1 MLCNTWAN
9 INYVIC
15 AQARVYFCVCFFW
28 HLIPG
33 YKLHSLLSIHSL
45 THLLTNSLIHSFT
58 HSFINLF
65 INSLPDWSFC
75 WCSRDCVNN
84 SIVYSSWSRS
94 INPAAFRR
102 HSIIMPV
109 NLSLWLSS
117 LPSLALGSFYVYKY
131 CFIYITFWL
140 NINILS
146 LLTLSLSSNT
156 IY

>member
-1 MLCNTWAN
+1 MCAGACVFLC
-9 INYVIC
+9 V
-15 AQARVYFCVCFFW
+15 FFLTPYSW
-28 HLIPG
+28 LQTSFII
-33 YKLHSLLSIHSL
+33 IHSL
-45 THLLTNSLIHSFT
+45 THLLTNSLIHSFTHSFT

-75 WCSRDCVNN
+75 WCSMDCVNN

-94 INPAAFRR
+94 INPAAFRS

-131 CFIYITFWL
+131 CFIYLTFA
-140 NINILS
+140 
-146 LLTLSLSSNT
+146 
-156 IY
+156 